1 MDIATI
7 KKELKGRIAKGL
19 NFGVEAVDEVLQADS
34 DLYNQFILL
43 KSKYNDLM
51 YLSTINTLPYE
62 QIELGLNRLRN
73 HLLSI
78 IDQLE
83 ENHLEK
89 KEMAQSYN
97 INDLPTRRANFFK
110 LLDIHY
116 LNLRAITY
124 VEILGADEKNISES
138 REAIFKFYQNHRR
151 QFRNREDLA
160 GEQGAGIVKKHF
172 KDWFGNEIG
181 ILEVYFKNI
190 KHLLRYA
197 LANEVEQSF
206 FLATLQS
213 LFSRYEQAFIFY
225 YAYCGID
232 EAFTAL
238 VKQGGLVDDS
248 ITPLLIRAED
258 LVGWTKL
265 N

>member
-1 MDIATI
+1 MDITTI
-7 KKELKGRIAKGL
+7 KKELKGRVAKGL
-19 NFGVEAVDEVLQADS
+19 NFGVEAVDEVLQTDS
-34 DLYNQFILL
+34 ELYNQFILL

-51 YLSTINTLPYE
+51 YLATINTLPYD
-62 QIELGLNRLRN
+62 QITLGLNQLRN

-83 ENHLEK
+83 ESDLEK
-89 KEMAQSYN
+89 QEVAQSYN

-116 LNLRAITY
+116 LNLRAITF
-124 VEILGADEKNISES
+124 VEITGTNEQEIFES

-160 GEQGAGIVKKHF
+160 GEEGTTIIKNHF
-172 KDWFGNEIG
+172 KEWFGNEIG

-213 LFSRYEQAFIFY
+213 LFSRFEQTLLFY
-225 YAYCGID
+225 YAYCGMD
-232 EAFTAL
+232 ETFTTL

-248 ITPLLIRAED
+248 IRPILIRPED
-258 LVGWTKL
+258 LEGWV
-265 N
+265 

>member
-1 MDIATI
+1 MDISTI
-7 KKELKGRIAKGL
+7 KKELKGRVAKGL
-19 NFGVEAVDEVLQADS
+19 NFGVEAVDEVLLADS
-34 DLYNQFILL
+34 ELYNQFILL
-43 KSKYNDLM
+43 KSQYNDLM
-51 YLSTINTLPYE
+51 YLSTVNTLPYE

-83 ENHLEK
+83 ESHLEK
-89 KEMAQSYN
+89 EEMAQSYN

-116 LNLRAITY
+116 LNLRAVTY
-124 VEILGADEKNISES
+124 VEIFGADEKSISES
-138 REAIFKFYQNHRR
+138 REAIFQFYQSHRR
-151 QFRNREDLA
+151 KFRNREDLT
-160 GEQGAGIVKKHF
+160 GDQGTTIIKDHF
-172 KDWFGNEIG
+172 KEWFGNEMG

-213 LFSRYEQAFIFY
+213 LFSRFEQALIFY

-232 EAFTAL
+232 EAFTTL
-238 VKQGGLVDDS
+238 VKKGGLVDDS
-248 ITPLLIRAED
+248 ILPLLIRVED
-258 LVGWTKL
+258 LEGWV
-265 N
+265 

>member
-1 MDIATI
+1 MDLTTI
-7 KKELKGRIAKGL
+7 KKELKGRVAKGL

-51 YLSTINTLPYE
+51 YLSTINTFPYE

-83 ENHLEK
+83 DDHLEK
-89 KEMAQSYN
+89 QEVAQAYN

-124 VEILGADEKNISES
+124 VEIFGTDEQEIFES
-138 REAIFKFYQNHRR
+138 REAIFKFYQNHQRK
-151 QFRNREDLA
+151 FRHREDLA
-160 GEQGAGIVKKHF
+160 GNEGTAIVKDYF
-172 KDWFGNEIG
+172 REWFGNEIG

-213 LFSRYEQAFIFY
+213 LFSRFEQALIFY

-232 EAFTAL
+232 EAFTTL
-238 VKQGGLVDDS
+238 VKKGGLVDDS
-248 ITPLLIRAED
+248 ILPLLIRPED
-258 LVGWTKL
+258 LEGWV
-265 N
+265 

>member
-1 MDIATI
+1 MDITTI
-7 KKELKGRIAKGL
+7 KKELKGRVAKGL
-19 NFGVEAVDEVLQADS
+19 NFGVEAVDEVLQTDS
-34 DLYNQFILL
+34 ELYNQFILL

-51 YLSTINTLPYE
+51 YLATINTLPYD
-62 QIELGLNRLRN
+62 QITLGLNQLRN

-83 ENHLEK
+83 ESDLEK
-89 KEMAQSYN
+89 QEVAQSYN

-116 LNLRAITY
+116 LNLRAITF
-124 VEILGADEKNISES
+124 VEITGTNEQEIFES
-138 REAIFKFYQNHRR
+138 REAIFKFYQSHRR

-160 GEQGAGIVKKHF
+160 GEEGTTIIKNHF
-172 KDWFGNEIG
+172 KEWFSNEIG

-213 LFSRYEQAFIFY
+213 LFSRFEQALLFY

-232 EAFTAL
+232 EEFTAL

-248 ITPLLIRAED
+248 ILPILIRPED
-258 LVGWTKL
+258 LEGWV
-265 N
+265 